1 MIPKRIKVL
10 VLSMAV
16 ASSVGVMAQ
25 NNNSAD
31 LKQKDKAIAEVII
44 NDYYQKTYKDLLE
57 KQ

>member
-10 VLSMAV
+10 VLSMAM

-44 NDYYQKTYKDLLE
+44 NDSYQKTYKDLLE

>member
-10 VLSMAV
+10 VLSMAM
-16 ASSVGVMAQ
+16 ASSVGAMAQ

-44 NDYYQKTYKDLLE
+44 NDSYQKTYKDLLE